1 MTATPTAAEF
11 KDRYPAFS
19 AVGDAIVDEVMAEAA
34 SRVGAEWIEAD
45 KRPAMMAYAAHA
57 LTLEGWGSPAVSVGG
72 ASMQVAGEV
81 DRITVG
87 DVTASFGGKVRAN
100 VAVSARDD
108 LLAET
113 AYGRRF
119 MDIRKRNAIGVLVV

>member
-1 MTATPTAAEF
+1 MTTTPTAAEF

-19 AVGDAIVDEVMAEAA
+19 AVGDAIVDDVMAEAS
-34 SRVGAEWIEAD
+34 SRVGASWIEAD

-57 LTLEGWGSPAVSVGG
+57 LTLEGWGSPSVSVGE

-81 DRITVG
+81 DQIRVG
-87 DVTASFGGKVRAN
+87 DVHASFGGKTRAE
-100 VAVSARDD
+100 VSMTARDD

-119 MDIRKRNAIGVLVV
+119 IEIRKRNSIGVMII